1 VGLSLFGGGGW
12 VNPDALNESVVREA
26 QANLEK
32 LERSGRDELHL
43 VRLDR
48 LNHVLRGDGYVPQER
63 AAIGTI
69 TSALHHQPYGP
80 QYGDQ
85 GSFRSNTSRLWRAS
99 PPGGWEMLAVPELPT
114 TGPYPPEAEACQALE
129 RTDQGY
135 PPLVCGG
142 SSIQRPPSSDTASLR
157 RKKYG
162 EWCDEGRRAEKS
174 RRCSRSP

>member
-1 VGLSLFGGGGW
+1 MGLSLFGGGGW

-43 VRLDR
+43 FVWIDSTMFSEEMAMYLRNVPPSGPSLPPSITIRMDR
-48 LNHVLRGDGYVPQER
+48 NM
-63 AAIGTI
+63 GTKGHSDR
-69 TSALHHQPYGP
+69 TRHDCGGP
-80 QYGDQ
+80 HLQAG
-85 GSFRSNTSRLWRAS
+85 GRCWRCQS
-99 PPGGWEMLAVPELPT
+99 SQRRVHIPPK
-114 TGPYPPEAEACQALE
+114 AEACQALE